1 MVDGG
6 VQVMALAPAWMVSKM
21 ASSLGPPV
29 AMMGISGW
37 RSRSAATSCGVS
49 AAAETPAVVRRIRE
63 QHPDVP
69 IIATGGPTD
78 ESILETIQAGANAI
92 SYTPPS
98 TKELFRV
105 IMTGYREN
113 DTAKAEPLEE
123 EDLLELL

>member
-1 MVDGG
+1 MT
-6 VQVMALAPAWMVSKM
+6 LNS
-21 ASSLGPPV
+21 
-29 AMMGISGW
+29 
-37 RSRSAATSCGVS
+37 
-49 AAAETPAVVRRIRE
+49 
-63 QHPDVP
+63 
-69 IIATGGPTD
+69 
-78 ESILETIQAGANAI
+78 SILRTIEAGANAI

>member
-1 MVDGG
+1 MNAPMRNQTVETMKKVVD
-6 VQVMALAPAWMVSKM
+6 
-21 ASSLGPPV
+21 
-29 AMMGISGW
+29 I
-37 RSRSAATSCGVS
+37 
-49 AAAETPAVVRRIRE
+49 
-63 QHPDVP
+63 P
-69 IIATGGPTD
+69 IIATVTSENYDIAARLAAGASVLNVSAAERTAGVVRTE
-78 ESILETIQAGANAI
+78 ESILRTIEAGANAI